1 MTDFGLLDDS
11 VAICKAVMLRVDPTL
26 RIMDITYDLTPSSI
40 VDAARYLSGT
50 SPYYGPGTVFVAVI
64 DPGVGS
70 SRKAI
75 VAKSKLG
82 QYFVVPDNGLLTMIE
97 DRDGI
102 AEEREITNPQW
113 MIGGKLSSTF
123 HARDIF
129 SPVGASLARVDDWTQ
144 VGPVAPK
151 LVLLN

>member
-26 RIMDITYDLTPSSI
+26 RIMDITHDVTPYSI
-40 VDAARYLSGT
+40 VDGARYLSGT

-82 QYFVVPDNGLLTMIE
+82 QYFVAPDNGLLTMTE
-97 DRDGI
+97 DKNGI
-102 AEEREITNPQW
+102 AEWIELSNPDC
-113 MIGGKLSSTF
+113 MIGCKTS
-123 HARDIF
+123 
-129 SPVGASLARVDDWTQ
+129 
-144 VGPVAPK
+144 
-151 LVLLN
+151 